1 MASKRNDEHRA
12 SDMHRRDVLKGLGVA
27 GVAGVAAAG
36 ALAAGGSPGAV
47 EAAETGADAKA
58 GGYRES
64 AHVLRFYELSR
75 F

>member
-1 MASKRNDEHRA
+1 MR
-12 SDMHRRDVLKGLGVA
+12 RRDVLKGLGVA
-27 GVAGVAAAG
+27 GVAAAG
-36 ALAAGGSPGAV
+36 AVATGSSPEPA

-64 AHVLRFYELSR
+64 AHVVRFYELSR

>member
-12 SDMHRRDVLKGLGVA
+12 SGMRRRDVLKGLGVA
-27 GVAGVAAAG
+27 GVAVAGAAAT
-36 ALAAGGSPGAV
+36 GGSSEPA

-58 GGYRES
+58 GRYRES
-64 AHVLRFYELSR
+64 AHVVRFYELSR

>member
-1 MASKRNDEHRA
+1 MASKSNDEHRA
-12 SDMHRRDVLKGLGVA
+12 SGMHRRDVLKGLGVA
-27 GVAGVAAAG
+27 GVAAAG
-36 ALAAGGSPGAV
+36 VVAAGGSPDSA

-64 AHVLRFYELSR
+64 AHVMRFYELSR